1 VDAYNDLV
9 VAADET
15 AESFEEL
22 NDALTNIPDG
32 FKVAYATWQALDAE
46 TTNTGDLSTGAA
58 SFDTGATDVG
68 SWGSRFD
75 TAAFEGAF
83 TAGIPHFANGGIVGL
98 VGEAGRDAIAL
109 PGLLEGLGHT
119 WSFDDSTDYRFSSK
133 GAPTLVVLGTV
144 TYGTSA
150 PSPKY
155 GAGRIGVSGGS
166 VSWAL
171 GYTNHWT
178 MMAWKWSGSVWN
190 HYIVR
195 DDGAKWVDGV
205 FTPGASTT
213 FFVVGSGNFALVNG
227 GAATYFDDLVVLPY
241 RVSGDMAVAFG
252 TSTEAFGLLPKL
264 KLSGAIIPEQTSIDG
279 FGMEPA
285 VVSSPAVISG
295 AYDANA
301 ASVQFSIR
309 EG

>member
-1 VDAYNDLV
+1 MAYLAINGYSVQV
-9 VAADET
+9 VHDDVEMGV
-15 AESFEEL
+15 ENFGSE
-22 NDALTNIPDG
+22 D
-32 FKVAYATWQALDAE
+32 VAYDGTWLRTVRARKRVSGNME
-46 TTNTGDLSTGAA
+46 TPPMARL
-58 SFDTGATDVG
+58 
-68 SWGSRFD
+68 
-75 TAAFEGAF
+75 
-83 TAGIPHFANGGIVGL
+83 
-98 VGEAGRDAIAL
+98 DAIAL
-109 PGLLEGLGHT
+109 QGLLEGLGHT